1 MEMNQAGLVVIAGGN
16 IGSTVTNALT
26 GFVSGA
32 AGLTGPTRSAVNVLL
47 RVGVGL
53 VAIAG
58 SEKLKGPGKT
68 GNAGSAFTEGF
79 GTSAT
84 YGIFDEV
91 LRGAGW
97 DPYTGTYVQGARA
110 RAGIMAKKG
119 TQQRQAPAAQYMAP
133 QAAGA
138 PAAAAR
144 TVGVIA

>member
-1 MEMNQAGLVVIAGGN
+1 MKMDQAGLVVIAGGN
-16 IGSTVTNALT
+16 VGSTVTNALT
-26 GFVSGA
+26 GYVSGV

-58 SEKLKGPGKT
+58 SEKLKSSGGA

-84 YGIFDEV
+84 YGILDEV
-91 LRGAGW
+91 LRGAGY
-97 DPYTGTYVQGARA
+97 DPYTGTYVQGART
-110 RAGIMAKKG
+110 RAGVMAKKG
-119 TQQRQAPAAQYMAP
+119 TQQRAPASQYMAP
-133 QAAGA
+133 TAAGA
-138 PAAAAR
+138 PAAAVR